1 MKKFNYFITFE
12 GPEGSGKSTI
22 AKMVKE
28 YFENKGIDVLL
39 TREPGGNDF
48 AEEIRNVIMAN
59 ADIDP
64 MTELLLFESAR
75 REHLDK
81 KIIPA
86 ISNRK
91 LVISDRFMDSS
102 TVYQGIVKGL
112 GREKVEKLNEITVGE
127 YKPSLT
133 ILFDLEPKV
142 GLERINANNRETNKF
157 DKYGLDFHISV
168 RNAYKSIA
176 ENDERF
182 KIVDASQDI
191 DNVFKQ
197 TIKIIEEIYN
207 G

>member
-28 YFENKGIDVLL
+28 YFENKGKEVLL
-39 TREPGGNDF
+39 TREPGGNEF
-48 AEEIRNVIMAN
+48 AEEIRNVIMKN
-59 ADIDP
+59 SDIDP

-112 GREKVEKLNEITVGE
+112 GRENVEKLNEITVGE

-133 ILFDLEPKV
+133 IIFDLEPEI

-176 ENDERF
+176 KDDERF

-207 G
+207 D